1 MSVSSCPEPGAF
13 VLGDLFDIAIG
24 HHEAGRIG
32 EAEATYRRILEV
44 YPEHADSLH
53 LLGLIS
59 DQAGQ
64 SDRAIEL
71 IGRAIELNPEAAPYH
86 NSLGGAYHRLGRLP
100 AAIEHYRR
108 ASSLRPDSAEIASN
122 LGTVLRELGSV
133 PEAVSC
139 YRMALELRPDSS
151 VILYNLANALVDLGN
166 AHEAEAHYRAAI
178 ARRPDYAEAYYNL
191 GNLLIGLR
199 RWRAAEAAY
208 RRALELAPDQAA
220 ALNNLGTVLQEL
232 GYPDEAE
239 RRYRQ
244 ALALLPTCA
253 DAHYNLGCICQI
265 DGRLDEAA
273 ACYERALAIEPDY
286 GAARVAFCMAQLP
299 MLYRNE
305 QEIFDSRARYQR
317 ELRRLCKDAGTVISL
332 ENLAEGVGASQP
344 FFLAYQGF
352 NDRALQ
358 KIYGELLCR
367 VMAARYPTPLV
378 TPPSPRDRKIRIGIV
393 SGFFHDHT
401 IWKLFIEGWLKQFDR
416 TRFEIFGYH
425 TGTTHDAQT
434 DLAAG
439 LCTGFVGGGRSTGE
453 WRDRIL
459 SDGPDVVL
467 YPEIGMDPMSAR
479 LGAMRLAPLQCV
491 SWGHPETTGFATID
505 VFLSNALMEPPNS
518 AAHYSEKLV
527 LMPNLSLYY
536 EPSEIAPPTLTRS
549 DFGMRADATVYW
561 SGQAIYKYHPQ
572 FDPVFPKIA
581 LAAGDCQFVFIEFAK
596 SRAITDVLRTRLQ
609 EAFASVGLD
618 AADYC
623 IFLPAMDQAR
633 FLAALGQADILL
645 DTIGWS
651 GGKSTLDSLSQNPAI
666 VTLETGMMRG
676 RHTAAILRR
685 MQVTETIAQSLD
697 DYIAKA
703 VGLSRDPD
711 ALRAIRA
718 KVARNK
724 ELVFR
729 DSSYITALESFL
741 EERVRS
747 RGERTPDAA
756 LMVKSDPVA
765 PPRLGFAS

>member
-1 MSVSSCPEPGAF
+1 MSVTRCPDPGPI
-13 VLGDLFDIAIG
+13 VLGDLFDRAIG
-24 HHEAGRIG
+24 HHEAGRIDA
-32 EAEATYRRILEV
+32 AEAAYRQILEV
-44 YPEHADSLH
+44 YPDHADSLH

-64 SDRAIEL
+64 SDKAIEL
-71 IGRAIELNPEAAPYH
+71 IGRAIALNPEAAPYH

-122 LGTVLRELGSV
+122 LGTVLREMGNA

-139 YRMALELRPDSS
+139 YRTALRLRPDSP
-151 VILYNLANALVDLGN
+151 VILYNLANALMDIGEAN
-166 AHEAEAHYRAAI
+166 EAETHYRAAI

-208 RRALELAPDQAA
+208 RKALEFAPDQAA

-244 ALALLPTCA
+244 ALSLLPTCA
-253 DAHYNLGCICQI
+253 DAHYNLGSICQI

-273 ACYERALAIEPDY
+273 ACYERALAIDPDY

-299 MLYRNE
+299 MLYRDE
-305 QEIFDSRARYQR
+305 QEILDRRARYR
-317 ELRRLCKDAGTVISL
+317 RALRRLCKDAGTKFSL
-332 ENLAEGVGASQP
+332 ESLAEGVGASQP

-358 KIYGELLCR
+358 RIYGGLLCR
-367 VMAARYPTPLV
+367 VMAARYPTPPV
-378 TPPSPRDRKIRIGIV
+378 APPPLDHRKIRIGIV

-425 TGTTHDAQT
+425 TGTSHDEHT
-434 DLAAG
+434 DLAAT
-439 LCTGFVGGGRSTGE
+439 LCDGFVEGGRPTGA
-453 WRDRIL
+453 WRRRIL
-459 SDGPDVVL
+459 EDRPDVLL
-467 YPEIGMDPMSAR
+467 YPEIGMDSMTAR

-491 SWGHPETTGFATID
+491 SWGHPETTGLATID
-505 VFLSNALMEPPNS
+505 FFLSNALMEPPRR
-518 AAHYSEKLV
+518 AAHYSEQLV
-527 LMPNLSLYY
+527 LLPNLSIYY
-536 EPSEIAPPTLTRS
+536 EPSETVPPILDRA

-561 SGQAIYKYHPQ
+561 SGQAIYKYRPQ

-581 LAAGDCQFVFIEFAK
+581 LAAGNCQFVFIEFAK
-596 SRAITDVLRTRLQ
+596 SRAVTDILRTRLDR
-609 EAFASVGLD
+609 AFAAVGLD

-623 IFLPAMDQAR
+623 LFLPPMDQAR
-633 FLAALGQADILL
+633 FLAALGQADVLL

-651 GGKSTLDSLSQNPAI
+651 GGKSTLDALSQNPAI
-666 VTLETGMMRG
+666 VTWEMGLMRG

-685 MQVTETIAQSLD
+685 MQVTETIAHSLD
-697 DYIAKA
+697 DYVAKA

-711 ALRAIRA
+711 ARRALRA

-724 ELVFR
+724 AQVFR
-729 DSSYITALESFL
+729 DRGYMTALETFL
-741 EERVRS
+741 EAQVRS
-747 RGERTPDAA
+747 RADTKTDAA
-756 LMVKSDPVA
+756 PMPA
-765 PPRLGFAS
+765 AARGAS

>member
-1 MSVSSCPEPGAF
+1 MSVSSCPEPGAI

-24 HHEAGRIG
+24 HHEAGRID

-44 YPEHADSLH
+44 YPDHADSLH

-71 IGRAIELNPEAAPYH
+71 IGRAIALNPEAAPYH

-122 LGTVLRELGSV
+122 LGTVLRELGNV

-139 YRMALELRPDSS
+139 YRTALRLRPNSP

-166 AHEAEAHYRAAI
+166 ASEAEAHYRAAI
-178 ARRPDYAEAYYNL
+178 ARRPGYAEAYYNL

-208 RRALELAPDQAA
+208 RKALELAPDQAA

-232 GYPDEAE
+232 GYPEEAE

-244 ALALLPTCA
+244 ALSLLPTCA

-273 ACYERALAIEPDY
+273 ACYERALVIDPDY

-305 QEIFDSRARYQR
+305 QEIFDSRARYLR
-317 ELRRLCKDAGTVISL
+317 ELRRLCKDAGTTISL
-332 ENLAEGVGASQP
+332 EKLAEGVGANQP

-352 NDRALQ
+352 NDRTLQ
-358 KIYGELLCR
+358 RIYGELMCR
-367 VMAARYPTPLV
+367 VMAARYPAPPV
-378 TPPSPRDRKIRIGIV
+378 IPPSRDRKIRIGIV

-425 TGTTHDAQT
+425 TGTTHDAET

-439 LCTGFVGGGRSTGE
+439 LCTGFVEGGRSTGE

-459 SDGPDVVL
+459 DARLDVLL

-479 LGAMRLAPLQCV
+479 LGALRLAPLQCV

-536 EPSEIAPPTLTRS
+536 EPSEIVPPTLTRS

-572 FDPVFPKIA
+572 FDPVFPRIA
-581 LAAGDCQFVFIEFAK
+581 LEAGDCQFVFIEFAK

-609 EAFASVGLD
+609 EAFAAVGLD

-666 VTLETGMMRG
+666 VTFETGMMRG

-685 MQVTETIAQSLD
+685 MQVTETIAHSLD
-697 DYIAKA
+697 DYVAKA

-711 ALRAIRA
+711 ARRAIRA
-718 KVARNK
+718 KVAQNK
-724 ELVFR
+724 ALVFR
-729 DSSYITALESFL
+729 DQSYITALETFL
-741 EERVRS
+741 EESVRS
-747 RGERTPDAA
+747 KVDGTSDA
-756 LMVKSDPVA
+756 V
-765 PPRLGFAS
+765 PRIKPARAASGSLRSAS